1 MACFFLQLFQ
11 VKQIE
16 STSDIRMKVGFKSAK
31 ARSFCTVSVASL
43 FAMLLVRDVII
54 HREGERDAGIAEM
67 FFSKGNR
74 TVITSR
80 KLLQSA
86 DDGGLNHIGTV
97 CSKEEIVI
105 YQGEVPP
112 LPTGIPSYTVQI
124 MNMCASDC
132 DIADI
137 RLHCGWFSSARLI
150 NPKVFRRV
158 GYDDCL
164 VNDGKPLASG
174 KTVSFQYSNTFRYP
188 LSVSSVVCSS

>member
-1 MACFFLQLFQ
+1 
-11 VKQIE
+11 
-16 STSDIRMKVGFKSAK
+16 MKVGLKSAK
-31 ARSFCTVSVASL
+31 ARSFCMVSVASL
-43 FAMLLVRDVII
+43 FAMLLVRGVLI
-54 HREGERDAGIAEM
+54 HMEGERDAGMAKM
-67 FFSKGNR
+67 FFSKGNQ

-86 DDGGLNHIGTV
+86 DNGGLSHIGMV
-97 CSKEEIVI
+97 CSKEDIVI

-124 MNMCASDC
+124 MNMCATDC
-132 DIADI
+132 DIANI
-137 RLHCGWFSSARLI
+137 SLHCGWFSSARLI
-150 NPKVFRRV
+150 NPKVFRRM